1 MFFFTTDPHEV
12 NTLGVQV
19 TPKGLTL
26 SGFFPYYFQ
35 VPKTDKSDP
44 RRLRKEMPRMLKNIG
59 PEDRIVVVGT
69 TNAPWNCDVKV
80 RVVVSLS
87 CSRKEVLFLCPRWIS
102 IPVPVWISVLCSQ
115 VYRFLFGYRFY
126 VLKYTGF
133 CFLIDGKWIK
143 QNIIVSSVISV

>member
-1 MFFFTTDPHEV
+1 
-12 NTLGVQV
+12 
-19 TPKGLTL
+19 
-26 SGFFPYYFQ
+26 
-35 VPKTDKSDP
+35 
-44 RRLRKEMPRMLKNIG
+44 MLKNIG

-87 CSRKEVLFLCPRWIS
+87 CSRKEVLFLCP
-102 IPVPVWISVLCSQ
+102 Q

-133 CFLIDGKWIK
+133 CLDIGFMSSSIPVSVWIA
-143 QNIIVSSVISV
+143 VSLSKENG